1 MERDVIWSEK
11 VGLRCSSKIKPR
23 QDFHQS
29 GRCQVKS
36 CVLWQIVFGSDKQEF
51 SLTLRR
57 VKSKKISSYTGKDLL
72 KNVLKVRNA
81 SVEGEWVENQEE
93 LSICMK
99 VIIKGKGRDES
110 TNIGSVH
117 DEK

>member
-1 MERDVIWSEK
+1 
-11 VGLRCSSKIKPR
+11 
-23 QDFHQS
+23 
-29 GRCQVKS
+29 
-36 CVLWQIVFGSDKQEF
+36 
-51 SLTLRR
+51 
-57 VKSKKISSYTGKDLL
+57 L